1 MRSLLSTFVDI
12 FDETVVAEAAEE
24 VAEAIVAEPVEAE
37 ATEEAA
43 EAVVAETVETET
55 AVLDTDIVYK
65 RPEKKKEPV
74 IDLSKPEVQDAEMV
88 DDKD

>member
-1 MRSLLSTFVDI
+1 MRNLLSTFVDI
-12 FDETVVAEAAEE
+12 FDETVVAETAEE
-24 VAEAIVAEPVEAE
+24 VTEAVVAEPVEAE
-37 ATEEAA
+37 AA
-43 EAVVAETVETET
+43 EA